1 MLILKT
7 IATMKRHATLLIL
20 MMMIQGIYAQEA
32 VNMKFGKPTKEELGM
47 TVYAPDSSADAVV
60 LCRLTDVSYTIQP
73 QGYLVDYKEKI
84 RIKVLKP
91 EGNRHANV
99 EIFYYQDPNE
109 EFSTETIKDLKA
121 TAYNQEGTKTV
132 KTVMGKE
139 LIFTEKLDDTRY
151 RLKFTIPQVRQ
162 GTVIEYEYTRH
173 SDIFYLLEDWFP
185 QTDIPVVFARLTM
198 EIPALLIFNIEEH
211 GIQRL
216 TCSVTQGSLS
226 YNFSNASWAK
236 GYSSV
241 KTNKYVCI
249 GNNLKAMRKDDYVW
263 NVNDYR
269 AGITAALHSF
279 AMPTS
284 SQYHEYTKTWEQID
298 DLILDDEDLG
308 KRLNHHSPLRDE
320 LEAAKITA
328 IADEEER
335 AATVYKM
342 VMARV
347 SWDGDY
353 KMWPRQSSNSTLK
366 KGGGSNADINLL
378 LIQSFR
384 DAGLNAA
391 PVVLR
396 ARNYGLLPFSFP
408 TIQKLST
415 YVVGIILQSG
425 RIIYVDASSTYGYIN
440 MLPAALQVEKARLIM
455 KGGKSQWVNLQKVTQ
470 TQTITIIEA
479 TLAEDGTLRGTQTT
493 RYTGNDAARH
503 RMSLMEAGDSTT
515 YKNQLDEKYGM
526 HIESCRQEDGNT
538 FAPAAVETIT
548 FSKQGEVSNGRIYI
562 SPFCMPPMEENP
574 FTAKERLMA
583 VEFPYRQYEQIN
595 VNIILPNGWVMEDGP
610 KQTSAS
616 ITDKS
621 VSGRLLTSTGDGKVQ
636 VQYQFNINSMTIPSS
651 SYPALRQ
658 MFELFTEHSKDMLVI
673 KRKE

>member
-1 MLILKT
+1 MT
-7 IATMKRHATLLIL
+7 RNATLLIL
-20 MMMIQGIYAQEA
+20 MMLALGISAQEA
-32 VNMKFGKPTKEELGM
+32 VNMKFGKPTKEEMGM

-73 QGYLVDYKEKI
+73 NGFLVDYKEKV

-91 EGNRHANV
+91 EGNRHANG
-99 EIFYYQDPNE
+99 EIFYYQDPKE
-109 EFSTETIKDLKA
+109 EFSTESIEGLKA

-132 KTVMGKE
+132 KTTMGKE
-139 LIFTEKLDDTRY
+139 LIFTEKLDDTHY
-151 RLKFTIPQVRQ
+151 RLKFTVPQVRQ

-173 SDIFYLLEDWFP
+173 SDMFYLLEDWFP

-198 EIPALLIFNIEEH
+198 DIPAMLVFNIEEH

-216 TCSVTQGSLS
+216 TCSVTQGSLTYS
-226 YNFSNASWAK
+226 FGNDNWAK
-236 GYSSV
+236 GNSSV

-249 GNNLKAMRKDDYVW
+249 GNNLKAMRKDDFVW
-263 NVNDYR
+263 NVRDYC
-269 AGITAALHSF
+269 AGITAELRSF

-298 DLILDDEDLG
+298 DFILDDEDLG
-308 KRLNHHSPLRDE
+308 KRLSHHSPLRDE
-320 LEAAKITA
+320 LEGAQIAA

-342 VMARV
+342 VMSRV
-347 SWDGDY
+347 SWDGNY
-353 KMWPRQSSNSTLK
+353 KMWPKQSSSATLK
-366 KGGGSNADINLL
+366 KGSGSNADINLL
-378 LIQSFR
+378 LIQSLH

-396 ARNYGLLPFSFP
+396 ARNYGLLPYTFP

-415 YVVGIILQSG
+415 YVVGIVLQSG
-425 RIIYVDASSTYGYIN
+425 RKIYVDASSANGYLN
-440 MLPAALQVEKARLIM
+440 VLPAPLQVEKARLVM

-470 TQTITIIEA
+470 TQTITVVEA
-479 TLAEDGTLRGTQTT
+479 TLAEDGTLHGTQTS
-493 RYTGNDAARH
+493 RYTGNAAARH
-503 RMSLMEAGDSTT
+503 RQSLVEADDSTA
-515 YKNQLDEKYGM
+515 YKKLLADKYGM

-548 FSKQGEVSNGRIYI
+548 FSKQGEVSNGHIYI

-583 VEFPYRQYEQIN
+583 VEFPYRQSEQII
-595 VNIILPNGWVMEDGP
+595 VNITLPNGWIMEDGP

-616 ITDKS
+616 TTDRS
-621 VSGRLLTSTGDGKVQ
+621 VSGRLLTSTDDGKVQ
-636 VQYQFNINSMTIPSS
+636 VQYQFNVNSMTIPSS
-651 SYPALRQ
+651 NYPALQQ
-658 MFELFTEHSKDMLVI
+658 MFELFTEHSKDLLVI
-673 KRKE
+673 KRAE